1 MLCAQWECVCII
13 DESFARQNFPSEDPL
28 GKRLSIGGPPSPGK
42 QPDWMTIVGVVAH
55 VKNYGVDQPSRVET
69 YMPVAQRPTGGGT
82 VVIRSMSDPATV
94 TSGIRAAVA
103 SLDPDVPLYEVRPLE
118 DIVSE
123 NTASRRL
130 SVVLIAS
137 FAMLALVLAGVG
149 VYGVM
154 AYVVTQR
161 GHEIGIRMAL
171 GAHHKDILGMVLR
184 QGLRLALIGIA
195 IGLAGAFV
203 LTHLMSSLLFHVS
216 ALDGET

>member
-1 MLCAQWECVCII
+1 M
-13 DESFARQNFPSEDPL
+13 
-28 GKRLSIGGPPSPGK
+28 
-42 QPDWMTIVGVVAH
+42 
-55 VKNYGVDQPSRVET
+55 
-69 YMPVAQRPTGGGT
+69 
-82 VVIRSMSDPATV
+82 VIRSMSNPATL

-103 SLDPDVPLYEVRPLE
+103 ALDADVPLYEVRPLE
-118 DIVSE
+118 DIVNE

-130 SVVLIAS
+130 SVVLLGS

-195 IGLAGAFV
+195 IGLGGALV
-203 LTHLMSSLLFHVS
+203 LTRVISSLLFHVN
-216 ALDGET
+216 ALDAETFALGAVMLSAIVLLACYLPARRATRVDPLVALRYE

>member
-1 MLCAQWECVCII
+1 
-13 DESFARQNFPSEDPL
+13 
-28 GKRLSIGGPPSPGK
+28 
-42 QPDWMTIVGVVAH
+42 MTIVGVVAH

-69 YMPVAQRPTGGGT
+69 YVPEAQLPSGGGT
-82 VVIRSMSDPATV
+82 IVIRSISDPATL
-94 TSGIRAAVA
+94 TSGVRASVA
-103 SLDPDVPLYEVRPLE
+103 SLDADVPIYEVRPLE

-130 SVVLIAS
+130 SVVLIGS
-137 FAMLALVLAGVG
+137 FAALALVLAGVG

-184 QGLRLALIGIA
+184 QGLRLALVGIA
-195 IGLAGAFV
+195 IGLGGALV
-203 LTHLMSSLLFHVS
+203 LTRLISSLLFHVN
-216 ALDGET
+216 ALDAETFVLGAVALSAIVLLACYLPARRATRVDPLVALRYE